1 MTTIAWD
8 GAVLAGDTLACGR
21 MFDRKVEKVFTIQ
34 PNVYFAGSGNW
45 EDCIAVADWLKDTKK
60 TKPPLEENFAGI
72 LIDDGVAYRLEYRL
86 MKDRIKEKHHS
97 VGSGASFAITA
108 MYLGQGA
115 VEAIHTAAIF
125 DCNTSFDVTYINVK
139 GIAAP

>member
-8 GAVLAGDTLACGR
+8 GAVLAGDTLAQGN
-21 MFDRKVEKVFTIQ
+21 MFDRKIEKVFTIK
-34 PNVYFAGSGNW
+34 PNIHFGGSGYW
-45 EDCIAVADWLKDTKK
+45 EDCLAVADWLKDTKK
-60 TKPPLEENFAGI
+60 TKPSIEENFAGI
-72 LIDDGVAYRLEYRL
+72 LIEDGVAYRLEKKL
-86 MKDRIKEKHHS
+86 IKDMIKEKHHS

>member
-8 GAVLAGDTLACGR
+8 GLVLAGDTLLVGR
-21 MFDRKVEKVFTIQ
+21 SFTRKGDKLFTI
-34 PNVYFAGSGNW
+34 NKDIYFGGCGCR
-45 EDCIAVADWLKDTKK
+45 EDCLAVVEWLRNQRND
-60 TKPPLEENFAGI
+60 KPDLDDSFAGI
-72 LIDDGVAYRLEYRL
+72 LVEKGKAYRLESKL
-86 MKDRIKEKHHS
+86 MKSEIKEKHHS
-97 VGSGASFAITA
+97 VGSGASHAIVA